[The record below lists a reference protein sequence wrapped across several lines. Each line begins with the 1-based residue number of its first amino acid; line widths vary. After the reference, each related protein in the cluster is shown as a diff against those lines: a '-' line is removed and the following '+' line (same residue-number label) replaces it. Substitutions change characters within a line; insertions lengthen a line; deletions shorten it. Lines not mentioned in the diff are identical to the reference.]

1 MKHSPSHSG
10 CQVFHFGAW
19 RWCVTRALELLE
31 VHESV
36 ATFHEHASLAGMDE
50 LLPLKPAPEGY
61 LKLVEVKVDIEY
73 AMTKT
78 DLTKPII
85 VALVIGLS
93 GESLGPMV
101 IDGWHR
107 IYRALSEGRETLP
120 AYLLNPAA
128 AEAIRIPL

>member
-1 MKHSPSHSG
+1 VKHSPAHNG

-19 RWCVTRALELLE
+19 RWCITRAKELLE

-50 LLPLKPAPEGY
+50 LLPLKPAPQGY
-61 LKLVEVKVDIEY
+61 LKLVEVKVNVEY

-78 DLTKPII
+78 DLNKPII
-85 VALVIGLS
+85 VAPVSSPS
-93 GESLGPMV
+93 GEFFGWMV

-107 IYRALSEGRETLP
+107 VYRALSEGRETLP
-120 AYLLNPAA
+120 AYLLNTAA
-128 AEAIRIPL
+128 EEAIRIPL